1 MKIEEST
8 DIIAQILYRSG
19 VRHAVVSS
27 GSRSLRMVRAVA
39 DNANIKVRMV
49 VDERV
54 AAFSAIGINDYTSR
68 PVALICTSGS
78 AMLNYSPAVAEAY
91 YRGIPLIIITAD
103 RPTEVLDINDGQT
116 IRQFHAIDS
125 IVKVSIDIDA
135 TTRCSESDF
144 DEINRVISIAMSP
157 RKGPVHINLH
167 LEEGNAFIPAESTGY
182 NKAPATPDAIRWND
196 YLSASELSELSH
208 KKILIFLGQMRP
220 DRNLS
225 KSVRQLARQDNIVVV
240 ADAVSNCSGGN
251 IINDIESIVGK
262 VKDYPEIFNPEIV
275 ITMGKTSP
283 VSRRFKE
290 WLRNIGDYRHW
301 RINDRQEPEDTYYHL
316 DKTIVAEDDMFLEYL
331 TDNLPTNVETS
342 YSQQWLNLRTEAQ
355 TIKKTLISNSP
366 WSDISAI
373 DTILGHLPE
382 GYNIQCSNG
391 MSIRY
396 LSLTGTADHPLYCN
410 RGVNGIDGSTSTALG
425 FSSVADAPTLLI
437 TGDMSALYDIS
448 ALYSGQLSPAFK
460 MVIMANKGG
469 EIFRMVPATRDY
481 ENREGMLCL
490 IPDIRWE
497 NVARSVDMEYY
508 EASNSEMLCHA
519 LPRFFSDNTA
529 AAMLVINTPAGNS
542 RAYSDI
548 IKEIYNKL

>member
-39 DNANIKVRMV
+39 DNANIEVRMI

-54 AAFSAIGINDYTSR
+54 AAFSAIGISDCTSR

-91 YRGIPLIIITAD
+91 YRGIPLIVITAD
-103 RPTEVLDINDGQT
+103 RPADVIDINDGQT
-116 IRQFHAIDS
+116 IRQFHALDNIA
-125 IVKVSIDIDA
+125 KASIDIDA
-135 TTRCSESDF
+135 TTPCSEADF

-167 LEEGNAFIPAESTGY
+167 LEEGYGFIKDESTGY
-182 NKAPATPDAIRWND
+182 EKAAVTPDVIRRHE
-196 YLSASELSELSH
+196 YLSASELSGLSR
-208 KKILIFLGQMRP
+208 KKILIFLGQMHP
-220 DRNLS
+220 DRDIS
-225 KSVRQLARQDNIVVV
+225 KSVRQLAGHDNIVVV
-240 ADAVSNCSGGN
+240 AEAVSNCSGGN
-251 IINDIESIVGK
+251 IIDDIESIIGR

-275 ITMGKTSP
+275 ITLGKTSP

-301 RINDRQEPEDTYYHL
+301 RVNDRKEPEDTYYHL
-316 DKTIVAEDDMFLEYL
+316 DKTIVAGDDMFLKYL
-331 TDNLPTNVETS
+331 TDNLPAAEIS
-342 YSQQWLNLRTEAQ
+342 YSQPWLNLKADAQ

-373 DTILGHLPE
+373 DTILEHLPE

-396 LSLTGTADHPLYCN
+396 LSLIGTAGHPLYCN

-425 FSSVADAPTLLI
+425 FSSVAEAPTLLI

-481 ENREGMLCL
+481 ENREEMLCHM
-490 IPDIRWE
+490 PDIKWE

-508 EASNSEMLCHA
+508 EASDNGILCRV
-519 LPRFFSDNTA
+519 LPRFFCDSTRA
-529 AAMLVINTPAGNS
+529 SLLVINTPAGNS
-542 RAYSDI
+542 RIYSDI
-548 IKEIYNKL
+548 IKEIYNKS